1 MRQLMETLKVY
12 LAGPFFNEEQ
22 IAEADKIKDAL
33 LLIKQRGP
41 VAGLHMYDPRHRL
54 VCEEDANDYTAEYIF
69 QRNLEAI
76 RKSDLVIANLMD
88 KDQGTSVEIGYAYA
102 IGKPIVLCWFSTD
115 DRPINLM
122 LKPLAVG
129 LAKNESE
136 LAEIIGALQYD
147 PYYIKPVKGKI
158 E

>member
-1 MRQLMETLKVY
+1 MGKLKVY

-22 IAEADKIKDAL
+22 TTEADRIRDTL
-33 LLIKQRGP
+33 LLMKQRGP
-41 VAGLHMYDPRHRL
+41 LVGLHMYDPRNRL
-54 VCEEDANDYTAEYIF
+54 VCEADANDYTAEYAF

-102 IGKPIVLCWFSTD
+102 IGRPVVLYWPTTD

-129 LAKNESE
+129 LAKNEGE
-136 LAEIIGALQYD
+136 LIEIIDSLYHD
-147 PYYIKPVKGKI
+147 PYYIKPIKGKI

>member
-1 MRQLMETLKVY
+1 METLKVY

-22 IAEADKIKDAL
+22 TAEAGKIKDAL
-33 LLIKQRGP
+33 LLLQQRGP
-41 VAGLHMYDPRHRL
+41 IAGLHMYDPRHRL

-102 IGKPIVLCWFSTD
+102 IGKPIVLCWFTTD

-136 LAEIIGALQYD
+136 LVEIIGSLYHD

>member
-1 MRQLMETLKVY
+1 MGTLKVY

-22 IAEADKIKDAL
+22 TAVADKIKDTL
-33 LLIKQRGP
+33 LLLTQRGS

-88 KDQGTSVEIGYAYA
+88 KDQGTSVEVGYAYA
-102 IGKPIVLCWFSTD
+102 IGKPIVLCWFTTD

-136 LAEIIGALQYD
+136 LVEIIESLYHD

>member
-1 MRQLMETLKVY
+1 METLKVY

-22 IAEADKIKDAL
+22 TAEADKIKDAL
-33 LLIKQRGP
+33 LLLQQRGP

-102 IGKPIVLCWFSTD
+102 IGKPIVLCWFTTD

-136 LAEIIGALQYD
+136 LVEIIESLYHD

>member
-1 MRQLMETLKVY
+1 METLKVY

-22 IAEADKIKDAL
+22 IAEADRIKDAL
-33 LLIKQRGP
+33 LLLQQRGP
-41 VAGLHMYDPRHRL
+41 LSSLHMYDPRNRL
-54 VCEEDANDYTAEYIF
+54 VCESGANDYTAEYIF

-102 IGKPIVLCWFSTD
+102 IGKPIVLYWSNAD
-115 DRPINLM
+115 KRPINLM

-136 LAEIIGALQYD
+136 LVDVISSLYYD
-147 PYYIKPVKGKI
+147 PYYIKTIKGEI